1 MPPQRANDLDT
12 DYLVTSFLVETPN
25 LLKLVLIDRW
35 AQLDQDT
42 LNRSIDH
49 LPKKTYGYQAE
60 GCPCYIYSG
69 LCVLITDFVI
79 FCSSEKIG

>member
-49 LPKKTYGYQAE
+49 LPKRLMVIKQRGALVTF
-60 GCPCYIYSG
+60 
-69 LCVLITDFVI
+69 LLDCVLITDFVI